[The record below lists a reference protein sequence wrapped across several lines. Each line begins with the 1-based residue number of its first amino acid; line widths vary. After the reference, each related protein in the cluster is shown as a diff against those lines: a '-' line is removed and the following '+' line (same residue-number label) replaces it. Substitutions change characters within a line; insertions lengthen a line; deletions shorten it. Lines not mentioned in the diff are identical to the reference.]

1 MFFHMYF
8 MQFITDYD
16 NIDQSLQE
24 AYQSRLTICKGC
36 HSDWLWILFVGE
48 GGMNSRSIIEMT
60 LLANKSALS
69 PN

>member
-1 MFFHMYF
+1 MHF

-36 HSDWLWILFVGE
+36 HSDWLGILFVGE

-60 LLANKSALS
+60 LPAKKKVYSL
-69 PN
+69 